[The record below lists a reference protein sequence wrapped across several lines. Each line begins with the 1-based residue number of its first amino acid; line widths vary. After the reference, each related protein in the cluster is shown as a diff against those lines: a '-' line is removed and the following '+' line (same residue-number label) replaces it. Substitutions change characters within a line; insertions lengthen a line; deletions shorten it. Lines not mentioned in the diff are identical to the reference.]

1 MVRVQLFMRTKDR
14 QGVNHMLVFERSES
28 KAKITQDLN
37 EMPTD
42 ALVPI
47 KLIGDQGADVTVR
60 WGEVSWWLVNE
71 VQEDAPMIKDEDTK
85 RPNIRPLGG
94 EKKVATGE

>member
-14 QGVNHMLVFERSES
+14 QGVNHMLVFERSET
-28 KAKITQDLN
+28 KDKILQDLN
-37 EMPTD
+37 EMPAD

-71 VQEDAPMIKDEDTK
+71 VQDDSPTIKDEDTK
-85 RPNIRPLGG
+85 KPNIRPLGG
-94 EKKVATGE
+94 KEAVGG